1 MAKDINKDTFDEATK
16 LKLAIF
22 GECFKEWLP
31 VFLHDKYSESV
42 YIYDFFAGSGTDSG
56 GHPGSPLIL
65 LSEAKGDERRYCYKA
80 GKDISFIF
88 NEGKKRKSLQLQQNV
103 QQFVETCQQQHHCE
117 KCVYEYHITNADFR
131 IIFQEATTQRILKN
145 PKIGKFILLDQYGFK
160 QIDDDIFT
168 QLVGFPKT
176 DFIFFISSSFI
187 RRFKEHS
194 NTRAYI
200 DTQRISFDESRP
212 EDCHRAIADYFR
224 QLVPREKEYY
234 LHHFTIQK
242 ERHKGN
248 YYGLIFGTN
257 HTLGMEKF
265 LKVCWQ
271 KDNFSGEANFTIDN
285 DFPPGTLF
293 YNVEQSNK
301 KQIMREDMEQK
312 ILSGELSNNIVGLKY
327 ALQHGCEP
335 KLFTQTVQELEQKKR
350 IQRTGLVN
358 NSSSNIHKVKP
369 YDIKVCC
376 DENN

>member
-1 MAKDINKDTFDEATK
+1 M
-16 LKLAIF
+16 
-22 GECFKEWLP
+22 
-31 VFLHDKYSESV
+31 
-42 YIYDFFAGSGTDSG
+42 YIYDFFAGSGTDASG
-56 GHPGSPLIL
+56 YPGSPLIL
-65 LSEAKGDERRYCYKA
+65 LSEAKGDERKYCHKA
-80 GKDISFIF
+80 GKNISFIF

-103 QQFVETCQQQHHCE
+103 QQFIETCQQQHHCE
-117 KCVYEYHITNADFR
+117 TCVYGYQVTNADFQN
-131 IIFQEATTQRILKN
+131 IFQESTTQRILKN

-234 LHHFTIQK
+234 VHHFTIQK
-242 ERHKGN
+242 ERYKGN

-350 IQRTGLVN
+350 IQRSGLVN